1 MEWMNAYISIML
13 TWILTKEGIQWI
25 KRTQERIH
33 SFDTRKGFSSWAQ
46 HLLLQYDLAAW
57 GQYIIN
63 PTESQK
69 VLGIRRQS
77 GRKDC
82 LPWPNHSHIFN
93 IQRVFSKLG
102 LLCGQTMQYTELSV
116 SFN

>member
-1 MEWMNAYISIML
+1 MNAYISIML
-13 TWILTKEGIQWI
+13 KWILIEEGVQWI
-25 KRTQERIH
+25 QLTQERIY
-33 SFDTRKGFSSWAQ
+33 SFDTRKGLSSWAQ
-46 HLLLQYDLAAW
+46 HPLLQYDLAEW

-77 GRKDC
+77 GRKYC

-93 IQRVFSKLG
+93 IKHFSQNWVFYVVIPCNTLNCQFHLTSI
-102 LLCGQTMQYTELSV
+102 
-116 SFN
+116 